1 MKWAVM
7 KKRIIVVGATSGI
20 GREVAKLF
28 AGEGW
33 SVGAV
38 GRRSE
43 LLESLQ
49 DECPEGSVMTAV
61 ADVTEDAA
69 VEAVGG
75 LADRMGGMD
84 VFLLSSG
91 IGFQNVGL
99 DVETEMR
106 TVGTNCEGF
115 TRMVTWAFNYFRDRQ
130 EETDSRGHIAVIS
143 SIAGTKGLG
152 VAPSYSATKRFQ
164 NTYIEALSQLA
175 AMRGLRIDF
184 TDIRPGFVATDL
196 LRGTA
201 SYPMLMEAS
210 KVARSIVSAIKKR
223 KRTVVIDWR
232 YGVLVWFWRL
242 IPGWLWVRLRIV
254 KTKEKN

>member
-1 MKWAVM
+1 M

-28 AGEGW
+28 AGKGW

-38 GRRSE
+38 GRRGE

-84 VFLLSSG
+84 VFFLSSG
-91 IGFQNVGL
+91 IGSQNANL

-106 TVGTNCEGF
+106 IVKTNCEGF
-115 TRMVTWAFNYFRDRQ
+115 TRMTTFAFNYFKERQ
-130 EETDSRGHIAVIS
+130 RGGWDGRGHVAVIS

-152 VAPSYSATKRFQ
+152 IAPAYSATKRFQ
-164 NTYIEALSQLA
+164 NAYVEALSQLA
-175 AMRGLRIDF
+175 WMEGLRIDF
-184 TDIRPGFVATDL
+184 TDIRPGFVKTEL
-196 LRGTA
+196 LKQTN
-201 SYPMLMEAS
+201 YPMLMTVPP
-210 KVARSIVSAIKKR
+210 VARSIVKAIKKR
-223 KRTVVIDWR
+223 KHTVTIDWR
-232 YGVLVWFWRL
+232 YRVLVGFWRL
-242 IPGWLWVRLRIV
+242 IPRWLWIKLKVR
-254 KTKEKN
+254 